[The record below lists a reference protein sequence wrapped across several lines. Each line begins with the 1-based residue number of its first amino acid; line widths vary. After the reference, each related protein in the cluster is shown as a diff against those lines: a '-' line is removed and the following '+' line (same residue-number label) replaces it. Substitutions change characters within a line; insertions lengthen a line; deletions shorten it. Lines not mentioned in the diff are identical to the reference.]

1 MPELPE
7 LEVVREVLEREV
19 TRRRIM
25 GVDIL
30 RPTVV
35 RDLTQEGFVEGLRGR
50 AISGVWRRGKFIV
63 LDLEAGRHL
72 TINPMLA
79 GRLQLAASGDKR
91 LPRTAL
97 ILRLDNGRELRYA
110 DRRDM
115 GKVYLTDDLHT
126 IPTWDEIGP
135 DALDPALTLE
145 VFRERLSRHRGEI
158 KGILVNHRFVAG
170 IGNAYADE
178 ICWHAQLYPFRRRPE
193 LTDEEI
199 ARLYHA
205 MRDTLAEAIEQ
216 VRAQIGDEIHLKPR
230 EFLAVHN
237 KGGAPCP
244 RCGTPI
250 SQITARNRITSFCR
264 QCQPGTLVRQ

>member
-7 LEVVREVLEREV
+7 LEVVREVLGREI

-25 GVDIL
+25 GVEVL

-35 RDLTQEGFVEGLRGR
+35 RDLTRVGFVEGLRER
-50 AISGVWRRGKFIV
+50 IISGVWRRGKFIV
-63 LDLEAGRHL
+63 LDLGVGRHL
-72 TINPMLA
+72 AVNPMLA
-79 GRLQLAASGDKR
+79 GRLQLAAPSDRR
-91 LPRTAL
+91 LPRTAW
-97 ILRLDNGRELRYA
+97 ILRLDDGRELRYA

-115 GKVYLTDDLHT
+115 GKVYLTDDLHAV
-126 IPTWDEIGP
+126 PTWDEMGP
-135 DALDPALTLE
+135 DALDPALTPD
-145 VFRERLSRHRGEI
+145 VFRERLRRHRGEI

-178 ICWHAQLYPFRRRPE
+178 ICWHARLYPFRRRPE
-193 LTDEEI
+193 LSDEEL

-205 MRDTLAEAIEQ
+205 MRDTLAKAIEQ

-264 QCQPGTLVRQ
+264 RCQPGTLVRQ